1 MRLVVHPPFSFRAIG
16 PGSCSAP
23 RLGQKERMN
32 SETIL
37 TNARLVLPD
46 RVMDGT
52 VVLRGGLV
60 AEVLPGRSAAPGA
73 TDLGGDHLIPGVV
86 DVHTDNL
93 ERQVMPRS
101 MARWPS
107 VSAFLAH
114 DSQVAVAG
122 VTTVLDALCLGD
134 LGFDESRM
142 RTARDGVRDLGA
154 LTEAG
159 ALKSE
164 HLLHLRCELPAT
176 DMLPMLEEYHDH
188 PLLRMV
194 SLMDH
199 TPGIGQ
205 YLDPDRYR
213 AMRVKGGATPEEVER
228 RIRELTDQRAAWS
241 EPNRARLLEIFAG
254 RDVPLATHDDW
265 DAEIVARNAAEGIAI
280 SEFPVNL
287 AAARAARA
295 QGMAIIAGAP
305 NLVRGGSH
313 SGNVSAAELAREGL
327 VDIVASDYVPA
338 AMVEAAWKLA
348 EVAGMALPAAVA
360 TITANP
366 ARALGLTDRGR
377 IEAGLRADLV
387 RLREV
392 GGTPVVGA
400 VWRGGERIA

>member
-1 MRLVVHPPFSFRAIG
+1 MRD
-16 PGSCSAP
+16 
-23 RLGQKERMN
+23 
-32 SETIL
+32 ETIL

-46 RVMDGT
+46 QVLDGT

-60 AEVLPGRSAAPGA
+60 AEVSPGRSAAPGA
-73 TDLGGDHLIPGVV
+73 EDLSGDYLIPGVV

-93 ERQVMPRS
+93 ERQVLPRS

-142 RTARDGVRDLGA
+142 QTARDGVRDLAA
-154 LTEAG
+154 LTAAG
-159 ALKSE
+159 VLKSE

-176 DMLPMLEEYHDH
+176 DMLPMLEEYHAH

-199 TPGIGQ
+199 TPGVGQ
-205 YLDPDRYR
+205 YADADRYR
-213 AMRVKGGATPEEVER
+213 AMRVKGGASPDAVER
-228 RIRELTDQRAAWS
+228 RIAELTAQRAEWS
-241 EPNRARLLEIFAG
+241 EPNRQRLLGFFARG
-254 RDVPLATHDDW
+254 DVPLATHDDW
-265 DAEIVARNAAEGIAI
+265 DPALVARNAADGIAI

-287 AAARAARA
+287 EAARAARE

-327 VDIVASDYVPA
+327 VDIIASDYVPP
-338 AMVEAAWKLA
+338 AMIEAAWRLA
-348 EVAGMALPAAVA
+348 SVAGMDLPAAVA
-360 TITANP
+360 TVSANP
-366 ARALGLTDRGR
+366 ARALGLDDRGR
-377 IEAGLRADLV
+377 IEPGLRADLV
-387 RLREV
+387 RLRV
-392 GGTPVVGA
+392 FGDTPIVEA
-400 VWRGGERIA
+400 VWRAGARIA

>member
-1 MRLVVHPPFSFRAIG
+1 MSD
-16 PGSCSAP
+16 
-23 RLGQKERMN
+23 
-32 SETIL
+32 ETIL

-46 RVMDGT
+46 RVIDGT
-52 VVLRGGLV
+52 VVLRQGRI
-60 AEVLPGRSAAPGA
+60 AEVTPGRSAVPAA
-73 TDLGGDHLIPGVV
+73 VDLGGDHLIPGVV

-93 ERQVMPRS
+93 ERQVLPRS

-134 LGFDESRM
+134 LGFDESRLQ
-142 RTARDGVRDLGA
+142 TARDGVRDMAA

-176 DMLPMLEEYHDH
+176 DMLAMLEAWHDH

-213 AMRVKGGATPEEVER
+213 AMRVKGGATPEQVER
-228 RIRELTDQRAAWS
+228 RISELTAQRARWS
-241 EPNRARLLEIFAG
+241 EPNRRRVLDLFGG

-265 DAEIVARNAAEGIAI
+265 DAAMVARNAADGIGI

-287 AAARAARA
+287 DAARAARA
-295 QGMAIIAGAP
+295 QGMAVIAGAP

-327 VDIVASDYVPA
+327 VDIIASDYVPP
-338 AMVEAAWKLA
+338 AMIEAAWTLVS
-348 EVAGMALPAAVA
+348 VAGLGLPAAVA

-366 ARALGLTDRGR
+366 ARALGLDDRGR
-377 IEAGLRADLV
+377 IEPGLRADLV
-387 RLREV
+387 RLRFFGER
-392 GGTPVVGA
+392 PVVGG
-400 VWRGGERIA
+400 VWRAGARIA

>member
-1 MRLVVHPPFSFRAIG
+1 MGA
-16 PGSCSAP
+16 CSGAA
-23 RLGQKERMN
+23 LGQKGRMN
-32 SETIL
+32 NETIL

-46 RVMDGT
+46 RVLDGT
-52 VVLRGGLV
+52 VVVRDGLV
-60 AEVLPGRSAAPGA
+60 AEVSPGRSAAPGA
-73 TDLGGDHLIPGVV
+73 EDLGGDYLIPGVV

-93 ERQVMPRS
+93 ERQVLPRS

-142 RTARDGVRDLGA
+142 QTARDGVRDLAA
-154 LTEAG
+154 LTAAG
-159 ALKSE
+159 VLKSE

-176 DMLPMLEEYHDH
+176 DMLPMLEEYHAH

-199 TPGIGQ
+199 TPGVGQ
-205 YLDPDRYR
+205 YADADRYR
-213 AMRVKGGATPEEVER
+213 AMRVKGGASPEAVER
-228 RIRELTDQRAAWS
+228 RIVELTAQRAEWS
-241 EPNRARLLEIFAG
+241 EPNRERLLGFFAG

-265 DAEIVARNAAEGIAI
+265 DPAIVARNAADGIAI

-287 AAARAARA
+287 EAARAVRE

-327 VDIVASDYVPA
+327 VDIIASDYVPP
-338 AMVEAAWKLA
+338 AMIEAAWRLA
-348 EVAGMALPAAVA
+348 SEAGMDLPAAVA
-360 TITANP
+360 TVSANP
-366 ARALGLTDRGR
+366 ARALGLEDRGR
-377 IEAGLRADLV
+377 IAPGLRADLV
-387 RLREV
+387 RLRIF
-392 GGTPVVGA
+392 GDTPIVEA
-400 VWRGGERIA
+400 VWRAGARIA

>member
-1 MRLVVHPPFSFRAIG
+1 MSD
-16 PGSCSAP
+16 
-23 RLGQKERMN
+23 
-32 SETIL
+32 ETIL
-37 TNARLVLPD
+37 TNARLVLPGG
-46 RVMDGT
+46 VAEGT
-52 VVLRGGLV
+52 LVLRGGLI
-60 AEVLPGRSAAPGA
+60 AEVAAGRSAAPGA
-73 TDLGGDHLIPGVV
+73 LDLGGDHLIPGVV

-93 ERQVMPRS
+93 ERQVMPRA
-101 MARWPS
+101 MARWPA

-122 VTTVLDALCLGD
+122 ITTVLDALCLGD

-154 LTEAG
+154 LTAAG
-159 ALKSE
+159 ALKAE

-176 DMLPMLEEYHDH
+176 DMLPMLEDYHEH

-199 TPGIGQ
+199 TPGVGQ

-213 AMRVKGGATPEEVER
+213 ALRVRGGARPEEVER
-228 RIRELTDQRAAWS
+228 RMVELTAQRAAWS
-241 EPNRARLLEIFAG
+241 EPNRRRLLALFEG

-265 DAEIVARNAAEGIAI
+265 DAEVVARNAADGIAI

-313 SGNVSAAELAREGL
+313 SGNVSAAALAREGL

-348 EVAGMALPAAVA
+348 EGGMPLPAAVA

-366 ARALGLTDRGR
+366 ARALGLADRGR
-377 IEAGLRADLV
+377 IEPGLRADLV
-387 RLREV
+387 RLRAL

-400 VWRGGERIA
+400 VWREGARIA